1 MQAFATPMEQVR
13 PPDSLT
19 HWVRVQDTRHP
30 WARSETLDDLRGWIR
45 EAENGDK
52 LAEAGEKV
60 MPLLL
65 SGETRCGKTS
75 TLCWLAHSY
84 FEVETYR
91 ASIGSML
98 GAVMGETVK
107 NFGKAIAEA
116 CHGPPGL
123 YLMDEVDGIF
133 QQRHCDTAGGG
144 AVQELNSAIAAALS
158 MIENLP
164 QHLML
169 AATTNEPGILDRAML
184 ARFTHVGFPGW
195 GELSEAERK
204 DFARSHKHE
213 PAWVRDSYAGC
224 VQEARR
230 ERIRKI
236 LDSDPPGDWQ
246 NRE

>member
-1 MQAFATPMEQVR
+1 MQILSGKTLEQLR
-13 PPDSLT
+13 PDGLT

-30 WARSETLDDLRGWIR
+30 WARPETLDELRGWIR

-91 ASIGSML
+91 ASIGSMIDSL
-98 GAVMGETVK
+98 MGKTVK
-107 NFGKAIAEA
+107 NFGEALTEA
-116 CHGPPGL
+116 CNGPPGL

-133 QQRHCDTAGGG
+133 QQRVQERAGGG

-169 AATTNEPGILDRAML
+169 AATSNEPGILDRAML
-184 ARFTHVGFPGW
+184 ARFTHVRFPSW
-195 GELSEAERK
+195 EELEREERRE
-204 DFARSHKHE
+204 FACSHRYE
-213 PAWVRDSYAGC
+213 PGAARASYAEC

-230 ERIRKI
+230 ERIRRI
-236 LDSDPPGDWQ
+236 LGDE
-246 NRE
+246 RD

>member
-1 MQAFATPMEQVR
+1 MQALARPMEQTRSSDV
-13 PPDSLT
+13 LT

-30 WARSETLDDLRGWIR
+30 WARSQTLDDLRGWIR

-52 LAEAGEKV
+52 LAEAGERV

-98 GAVMGETVK
+98 GSLMGETVK
-107 NFGKAIAEA
+107 NFGKAITEA

-133 QQRHCDTAGGG
+133 QQRICERAGGG
-144 AVQELNSAIAAALS
+144 AIQELNSAIAAALS

-169 AATTNEPGILDRAML
+169 AATTNEPKILDRAML
-184 ARFTHVGFPGW
+184 ARFTHIEFPRW

-204 DFARSHKHE
+204 DFARSHKCE
-213 PAWVRDSYAGC
+213 EAWRADGYAGV
-224 VQEARR
+224 VQEARSAR
-230 ERIRKI
+230 VRKI
-236 LDSDPPGDWQ
+236 LDGVRS
-246 NRE
+246 